1 MEKEFQKIDEGIT
14 RLHDLHK
21 IHMESF
27 SQESLPDL
35 EQQSLDRGIEVGM
48 LMKSVDKLVRLIE
61 TQPWKE
67 AQAESMI
74 FEINGRIE
82 TLLEQNE
89 TFEKK
94 VIEFQDKLKNGMKQI
109 SQGKKVISSY
119 RSAAAVSNNPK
130 VISITNY

>member
-1 MEKEFQKIDEGIT
+1 MEKEFEKINEGIT
-14 RLHDLHK
+14 RLYDLHK

-35 EQQSLDRGIEVGM
+35 EQQSIDRGIEVGM

-61 TQPWKE
+61 THPWKE

-74 FEINGRIE
+74 VTINSRIK
-82 TLLEQNE
+82 TLIEQNK
-89 TFEKK
+89 TFETK
-94 VIEFQDKLKNGMKQI
+94 VTEFRDKLKNGMKQI
-109 SQGKKVISSY
+109 SKGKKVIRSY